1 MAQRHVRVKFKDS
14 AARSYVYKVPF
25 DWNVKINVGDSVEVP
40 PNHVRPE
47 PAVLKVLEVMDDYDE
62 IKNIRYVEVTRHIP
76 RMAKAVKTRA
86 TKAEKEAKL
95 SAIMAIESARQA
107 WHSMPT
113 IDPLGRL
120 VRNPTEYL
128 QDPDFP
134 PGTDWLDELM

>member
-25 DWNVKINVGDSVEVP
+25 DWSVKISVGDSVEVP

-47 PAVLKVLEVMDDYDE
+47 PAILKVLEVMDDYDE

-76 RMAKAVKTRA
+76 KGVKAVRA
-86 TKAEKEAKL
+86 RASKAEKEAKL

-107 WHSMPT
+107 WDNMPT
-113 IDPLGRL
+113 IDASGRL
-120 VRNPTEYL
+120 VRDHIRYK
-128 QDPDFP
+128 QDPNFP
-134 PGTDWLDELM
+134 PATDWLDELM